1 MHSAWLTPP
10 YVFLWVPQLCALAF
24 LALIVRFDRRSLW
37 SGFALFVFIMT
48 VGVTAACLFVDTM
61 DLVPSQWIRTVMLWI
76 GLLAAAVIVAFPVL
90 LGVFL
95 TAEGC
100 RLLRRE
106 GVSPANC
113 LSLAAGLFVLLDLT
127 LIPYLASLV
136 RNAVVTWLFALASAC
151 VLFFSAQLAIYCL
164 SAFVNLVHV
173 GKPRGLKQI
182 VVLGSGIF
190 GTAVP
195 PLLGNRIRTGIQL
208 QHDAPHAVLILS
220 GGQGPGEDIPEG
232 RAMMAWA
239 LAHGADPS
247 RTIAEERSRN
257 TEENLAYSARLFPDP
272 TGKTAIVSTRYHVL
286 RALFISKRLHM
297 DAVGYGSAAT
307 WYFSLNA
314 MLREFIAFVVMT
326 RKRQMVVLCVLLAPL
341 WLTALAGVIQWVM
354 PAS

>member
-48 VGVTAACLFVDTM
+48 VGVTAACLYVDTM
-61 DLVPSQWIRTVMLWI
+61 DLVPSPWIRTLMLWI

-164 SAFVNLVHV
+164 SVFVNLVHV
-173 GKPRGLKQI
+173 GKPRDSSRSWCWARAS
-182 VVLGSGIF
+182 SGQLCRRCWA
-190 GTAVP
+190 TAFAKASSCSMTP
-195 PLLGNRIRTGIQL
+195 RTPCSFCP
-208 QHDAPHAVLILS
+208 AAK
-220 GGQGPGEDIPEG
+220 GPAKTSPK
-232 RAMMAWA
+232 
-239 LAHGADPS
+239 GA
-247 RTIAEERSRN
+247 R
-257 TEENLAYSARLFPDP
+257 
-272 TGKTAIVSTRYHVL
+272 
-286 RALFISKRLHM
+286 
-297 DAVGYGSAAT
+297 
-307 WYFSLNA
+307 
-314 MLREFIAFVVMT
+314 
-326 RKRQMVVLCVLLAPL
+326 
-341 WLTALAGVIQWVM
+341 
-354 PAS
+354 

>member
-1 MHSAWLTPP
+1 M
-10 YVFLWVPQLCALAF
+10 
-24 LALIVRFDRRSLW
+24 
-37 SGFALFVFIMT
+37 
-48 VGVTAACLFVDTM
+48 
-61 DLVPSQWIRTVMLWI
+61 
-76 GLLAAAVIVAFPVL
+76 
-90 LGVFL
+90 
-95 TAEGC
+95 
-100 RLLRRE
+100 
-106 GVSPANC
+106 
-113 LSLAAGLFVLLDLT
+113 LLDLT

-136 RNAVVTWLFALASAC
+136 RNAAVTWLFALASAC
-151 VLFFSAQLAIYCL
+151 VLFFSAQLAVYCL
-164 SAFVNLVHV
+164 SSFVNLVHL
-173 GKPRGLKQI
+173 GKPKGLKQI

-195 PLLGNRIRTGIQL
+195 PLLGNRIRKGIQL

-239 LAHGADPS
+239 LEHGADPS

-286 RALFISKRLHM
+286 RALLISKRLHM

-326 RKRQMVVLCVLLAPL
+326 RKRQMVVLCVLLTPL
-341 WLTALAGVIQWVM
+341 WLTALAGVIQWIM

>member
-61 DLVPSQWIRTVMLWI
+61 DLVPSQWIRTVMLWIGLLAAAVIVAFPVLLGVFLTAEGCRLLRREGVDLVPSQWIRTVMLWI

-173 GKPRGLKQI
+173 GRAR
-182 VVLGSGIF
+182 VRVC
-190 GTAVP
+190 
-195 PLLGNRIRTGIQL
+195 
-208 QHDAPHAVLILS
+208 AVL
-220 GGQGPGEDIPEG
+220 
-232 RAMMAWA
+232 
-239 LAHGADPS
+239 
-247 RTIAEERSRN
+247 
-257 TEENLAYSARLFPDP
+257 
-272 TGKTAIVSTRYHVL
+272 L
-286 RALFISKRLHM
+286 RAARDLLP
-297 DAVGYGSAAT
+297 VGVRQSGACGQAEGTQADRGAGLGHLRDSCAA
-307 WYFSLNA
+307 A
-314 MLREFIAFVVMT
+314 
-326 RKRQMVVLCVLLAPL
+326 
-341 WLTALAGVIQWVM
+341 AGQPHSHRH
-354 PAS
+354 PAAA

>member
-1 MHSAWLTPP
+1 MMHSAWLTPP

-24 LALIVRFDRRSLW
+24 LAFIVRFDRRSLW

-61 DLVPSQWIRTVMLWI
+61 DLVPSQWIRTVMLWV

-106 GVSPANC
+106 GVSPSNC

-195 PLLGNRIRTGIQL
+195 PCWATAFAKASSCSMTPRTPCSFCP
-208 QHDAPHAVLILS
+208 AAK
-220 GGQGPGEDIPEG
+220 GPAKTSPK
-232 RAMMAWA
+232 
-239 LAHGADPS
+239 GA
-247 RTIAEERSRN
+247 R
-257 TEENLAYSARLFPDP
+257 
-272 TGKTAIVSTRYHVL
+272 
-286 RALFISKRLHM
+286 
-297 DAVGYGSAAT
+297 
-307 WYFSLNA
+307 
-314 MLREFIAFVVMT
+314 
-326 RKRQMVVLCVLLAPL
+326 
-341 WLTALAGVIQWVM
+341 
-354 PAS
+354 

>member
-1 MHSAWLTPP
+1 M
-10 YVFLWVPQLCALAF
+10 FLWVPQLCALAF

-37 SGFALFVFIMT
+37 SGFALFVLIMT

-76 GLLAAAVIVAFPVL
+76 GLLAAAVIAAFPVL

-136 RNAVVTWLFALASAC
+136 RNAAVTWLFALASAC

-173 GKPRGLKQI
+173 GKPRGLRQI

-195 PLLGNRIRTGIQL
+195 PLLGNRIRKGIQL

-220 GGQGPGEDIPEG
+220 GGQGARRRHPRRARDDGVGAGARGGPVADDRGRTLAQHRGEPCILGTAVPRPHRKDGNRLDTVP
-232 RAMMAWA
+232 RAARAA
-239 LAHGADPS
+239 LAHGARRRGIVDHAGELSHAGASPTPP
-247 RTIAEERSRN
+247 RPRPQATRGTPARR
-257 TEENLAYSARLFPDP
+257 ARL
-272 TGKTAIVSTRYHVL
+272 
-286 RALFISKRLHM
+286 
-297 DAVGYGSAAT
+297 GS
-307 WYFSLNA
+307 
-314 MLREFIAFVVMT
+314 RCP
-326 RKRQMVVLCVLLAPL
+326 RR
-341 WLTALAGVIQWVM
+341 
-354 PAS
+354 

>member
-106 GVSPANC
+106 GVSPSNC

-136 RNAVVTWLFALASAC
+136 RNAAVT
-151 VLFFSAQLAIYCL
+151 
-164 SAFVNLVHV
+164 
-173 GKPRGLKQI
+173 
-182 VVLGSGIF
+182 
-190 GTAVP
+190 
-195 PLLGNRIRTGIQL
+195 
-208 QHDAPHAVLILS
+208 
-220 GGQGPGEDIPEG
+220 
-232 RAMMAWA
+232 
-239 LAHGADPS
+239 
-247 RTIAEERSRN
+247 
-257 TEENLAYSARLFPDP
+257 
-272 TGKTAIVSTRYHVL
+272 
-286 RALFISKRLHM
+286 
-297 DAVGYGSAAT
+297 
-307 WYFSLNA
+307 
-314 MLREFIAFVVMT
+314 
-326 RKRQMVVLCVLLAPL
+326 
-341 WLTALAGVIQWVM
+341 
-354 PAS
+354 